1 MEFLF
6 DFANNFLKLL
16 DAMSIYVMVGLLI
29 AGILKQLIPDD
40 FVSSHL
46 GKDSTTS
53 VIKAT
58 LFGIPLPVCSC
69 SVIPLAQG
77 LKKEGASKGAVQS
90 FLIST
95 PITGVDSILAT
106 FSFFGLVFTVFR
118 VASSVVIAIVVGL
131 LQNFIENKEPKEATI
146 TPSFTAP
153 AGFSATGFGVQ
164 TPVQPKEEE
173 ASSCGCSSTASSC
186 CSSSESKKRFSIVNA
201 LKYGYETLFSDMAK
215 SLLIGLILGAAFTTF
230 LPQEYAK
237 LLFDNQ
243 ILTYFVILIVAMPLY
258 TCATASLPIAAALML
273 QGMSGGAAFVFLTAG
288 PATSAVTMSVIYK
301 MLGRTSLL
309 VYTITIAVMA
319 LIFGY
324 VFDTFFG
331 NLEIL
336 NISHEHEE
344 SSIIYSLSS
353 LAMLVLLVYHLLKGK
368 ISKKASS
375 CCSSS
380 ASSDSCC
387 SGDSKEENSCCSNS
401 TKEESSSCCSDK
413 KSTTSDSCC
422 SK

>member
-6 DFANNFLKLL
+6 EFANNFLKLL

-40 FVSSHL
+40 FVASHL

-131 LQNFIENKEPKEATI
+131 LQNFIENKPKKEETI
-146 TPSFTAP
+146 TPSFTAS
-153 AGFSATGFGVQ
+153 AEFSITGFGVQ
-164 TPVQPKEEE
+164 APIQKEEE
-173 ASSCGCSSTASSC
+173 NSSCGCSSSASSC
-186 CSSSESKKRFSIVNA
+186 CGSEGKKSFSLVAA
-201 LKYGYETLFSDMAK
+201 LKYGYGTLFSDMAK

-237 LLFDNQ
+237 LLFDNE

-273 QGMSGGAAFVFLTAG
+273 QGMSAGAAFVFLTAG

-301 MLGRTSLL
+301 MLGRTSLF

-324 VFDTFFG
+324 GFDTFFG

-336 NISHEHEE
+336 NISHEHES
-344 SSIIYSLSS
+344 SSIIYSVAS
-353 LAMLVLLVYHLLKGK
+353 LLMLVLIVYHLLKDK
-368 ISKKASS
+368 FSQNSS
-375 CCSSS
+375 GCCSSGT
-380 ASSDSCC
+380 SSDSCC
-387 SGDSKEENSCCSNS
+387 STNSKEEASL
-401 TKEESSSCCSDK
+401 CCSDQK
-413 KSTTSDSCC
+413 KISTQSCC